1 MTRES
6 RLYRLQMPSRS
17 SPLTIA
23 LCCVLSVACA
33 TNPARSLEP
42 NGVDVKV
49 NDDETPQGLFRGEEP
64 LDEQDFYHLTG
75 DVESET
81 VIKDSRATGFTMQ
94 SIGVTLVTVGIAAAA
109 FGLASNFLADGG
121 LLGSPGLFPRPFDS
135 PWIPYVI
142 AAAGGVTAA
151 GGFYLFGDGKEKT
164 LGTKPIFD
172 LAHAQASIEN
182 GRYGVGGLKPE
193 NIATLEL
200 SSARAGWC
208 SLSGASLNPVLA
220 KDKDGKDIKIRNHLE
235 WLTWTAEPGGVLGD
249 AAAALPADAPVDEE
263 GNAVTAE
270 TPEPVRF
277 INSPLAT
284 SFSFVGKPVKVTV
297 AVKGTGVT
305 TSVTLPHDLACAE
318 LVDRSGSEGTSGQY
332 GEDGRSGYGG
342 ASGSSGGNGGNGS
355 DGQNAPD
362 VEAEAAWVTDAQG
375 NRLALVA
382 WSTGSATR
390 ATLVGPK
397 GRVEIDAS
405 GGGGGRGG
413 RGGRGGS
420 GSSGDS
426 GKTPKYCAGNGGN
439 GGSGGTGGRGGN
451 GGRVTLRLADEALGS
466 VLQASVSGG
475 LAGSAGSKGYGGSGG
490 SSSSQCRSGTRG
502 TDGVGGTSGSRG
514 QPGSINKRVVSA
526 AELSMIREVLSA
538 NPGFALEASGGS
550 PAPKTKG
557 KK

>member
-1 MTRES
+1 MTRDPS
-6 RLYRLQMPSRS
+6 RYPVRVPSRS
-17 SPLTIA
+17 SPLKVL
-23 LCCVLSVACA
+23 LCCVLSVSCA
-33 TNPARSLEP
+33 TNPAKNLEP

-64 LDEQDFYHLTG
+64 LDEQDFYHLTQ

-94 SIGVTLVTVGIAAAA
+94 SIGVTLATVGIAAAA

-121 LLGSPGLFPRPFDS
+121 LLGSPGLFPRLFES
-135 PWIPYVI
+135 GWIPYVI

-151 GGFYLFGDGKEKT
+151 GGFYLFGDGKTKT
-164 LGTKPIFD
+164 LGETPLFD

-182 GRYGVGGLKPE
+182 GRYGKGGLKPE

-200 SSARAGWC
+200 TASRQGWC
-208 SLSGASLNPVLA
+208 SLFGASLNPVLA
-220 KDKDGKDIKIRNHLE
+220 KDKDGKEIKIRNHLE
-235 WLTWTAEPGGVLGD
+235 WLTWTAEPGGVLGES
-249 AAAALPADAPVDEE
+249 AAALPEDAPVDEE
-263 GNAVTAE
+263 GNAVKAE
-270 TPEPVRF
+270 TPEPVRYVR
-277 INSPLAT
+277 SPLET

-297 AVKGTGVT
+297 AVKGTGVS
-305 TSVTLPHDLACAE
+305 TSVSLPHDLACPE
-318 LVDRSGSEGTSGQY
+318 SVDRSGSEGRSGRY
-332 GEDGRSGYGG
+332 GESGRSGYSG
-342 ASGSSGGNGGNGS
+342 ASGSSGGNGGDGA

-362 VEAEAAWVTDAQG
+362 VEAEAAWVTDPQG

-382 WSTGSATR
+382 WSTSSGTR
-390 ATLVGPK
+390 ATLTGP
-397 GRVEIDAS
+397 GAHITIDAS
-405 GGGGGRGG
+405 GGGGGYGG
-413 RGGRGGS
+413 RGGSGGS

-451 GGRVTLRLADEALGS
+451 GGRVTLRLADESLSS
-466 VLQASVSGG
+466 VLRASVLGG
-475 LAGSAGSKGYGGSGG
+475 VAGLAGSKGYGGSGG

-502 TDGVGGTSGSRG
+502 TDGVDGTSGSRG
-514 QPGSINKRVVSA
+514 QAGSITKRVVSA
-526 AELSMIREVLSA
+526 AELSMIKEVLSA
-538 NPGFALEASGGS
+538 NPGFTLEASSGS